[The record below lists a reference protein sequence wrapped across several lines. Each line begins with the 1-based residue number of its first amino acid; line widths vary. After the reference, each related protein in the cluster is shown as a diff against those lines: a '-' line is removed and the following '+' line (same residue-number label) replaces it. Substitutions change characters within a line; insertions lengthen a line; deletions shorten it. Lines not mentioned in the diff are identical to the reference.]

1 MCKLPSLISGGG
13 EVTAPEYHFICPI
26 VFTSHSPTWLCSP
39 LTTLSPLAAARPG
52 EMWGFEGER
61 EVRGER
67 EEEQAQT
74 KTQIWSV
81 EDYIL
86 LAWALLMEA
95 QISSNLGRV
104 DTPEK
109 IVSGNFDISIVPPL
123 LQKVAGAGWTWE
135 KVPYFKNVCMIL
147 SEQRELEAQCCDHFW
162 WVLVIAITGAN
173 SLTWPEQTRA
183 DHPDYVRINP
193 ELPELEQLMRR
204 RCKHS
209 FIYKWFSR
217 QFDNSHPQ

>member
-26 VFTSHSPTWLCSP
+26 VFTSHSLTWLCSP

-52 EMWGFEGER
+52 EMWGFEGEW

-135 KVPYFKNVCMIL
+135 KVSYFKNCL
-147 SEQRELEAQCCDHFW
+147 HDFERAEWAR
-162 WVLVIAITGAN
+162 GAMLW
-173 SLTWPEQTRA
+173 SFLMSVSYCYYRSKFTDLTRA
-183 DHPDYVRINP
+183 DP
-193 ELPELEQLMRR
+193 
-204 RCKHS
+204 
-209 FIYKWFSR
+209 SR
-217 QFDNSHPQ
+217 PPRLRENKPRVARTGAADEEEV